1 MKKISGYVKKNY
13 SAGISIYFWKNKIPI
28 NSSVF
33 DSKNNE
39 YIITSYSN
47 GGYINCLN
55 TKTKEI
61 NQFSPN
67 LLFIK

>member
-1 MKKISGYVKKNY
+1 MKNITGYVKKNY
-13 SAGISIYFWKNKIPI
+13 GAGISIYFWETKPPI

-33 DSKNNE
+33 DSKNNK

-55 TKTKEI
+55 TKTKEA

-67 LLFIK
+67 LLFVK